1 MKLISCALASLF
13 YSSLCLMKL
22 QTYLRILY
30 EKKIEGS
37 SKAKQHKAKDL
48 IHGTINLFIGETNIL
63 IQNYIHTLRVL
74 HTLFTNVLKATLY
87 FSISSLSLKTSS
99 SSFPSLRAQSP
110 PHTEDQWPSMLC
122 TSIAEAYVSEDQL
135 RSSFVHLKTH
145 LFIPKQGLIK
155 DLWQR

>member
-63 IQNYIHTLRVL
+63 IQNYIHTHRVL

-87 FSISSLSLKTSS
+87 FLFLPCRSRLHLLLFRPFEPKACLILKISG
-99 SSFPSLRAQSP
+99 LRCCVP
-110 PHTEDQWPSMLC
+110 L
-122 TSIAEAYVSEDQL
+122 
-135 RSSFVHLKTH
+135 
-145 LFIPKQGLIK
+145 
-155 DLWQR
+155 